1 MARPINEIVTDW
13 LDRIYHVEE
22 NEGVVDDDLLDEI
35 NGLELELAEKS
46 DAIIRIVED
55 MRARGDMYT
64 DRGNKVKA
72 YGTSLKNAS
81 NRLKEH
87 LAESMKRAKIQKLP
101 TLDFPR
107 LRLQKNPPS
116 VEIFDECAIAKSD
129 GYWRDLDPVLDK
141 KLILK
146 DLKEGKKVDG
156 ARLKQTESIRW

>member
-1 MARPINEIVTDW
+1 MARPLNEIVNDW

-35 NGLELELAEKS
+35 DGLELELAEKS

-87 LAESMKRAKIQKLP
+87 LTGAMQRAKIQKLP

-116 VEIFDECAIAKSD
+116 VEIYDNCAIAMSD
-129 GYWRDLDPVLDK
+129 DYWRELDPVVDK
-141 KLILK
+141 KKILE
-146 DLKEGKKVDG
+146 DLKAGKKIDG
-156 ARLKQTESIRW
+156 ARLRQTESIRW